1 MYTFKIE
8 EKRME
13 LEVEFDKLID
23 LISIFEENPNGIS
36 KRKALIKIEE
46 VTKRLNNLSNEI
58 KNLIV
63 KGDKNE

>member
-63 KGDKNE
+63 KGDIE